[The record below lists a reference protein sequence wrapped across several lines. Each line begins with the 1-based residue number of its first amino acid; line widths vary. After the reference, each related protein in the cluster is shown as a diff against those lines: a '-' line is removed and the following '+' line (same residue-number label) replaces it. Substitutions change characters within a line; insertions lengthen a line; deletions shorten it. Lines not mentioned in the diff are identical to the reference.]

1 MVQLEF
7 SISFHNQETVNTY
20 KYELACQLVFLSS
33 FGICSSVQD
42 NFGFMLETPS
52 LEWILC
58 GHLLFLSLFLFFT
71 KSMLT
76 VQWENQGGS
85 TQWGQEGTLAV
96 VLCYTDCAW
105 SLAFLILP
113 EVNIYWNNFVSG
125 IWWEQMT
132 TQQWQFSWILRDEVL
147 FTSDVAWERGVTYEF
162 GKSSRFWFKYIIL
175 L

>member
-52 LEWILC
+52 LEWILY

-71 KSMLT
+71 KSMFT

-85 TQWGQEGTLAV
+85 TQWGQGGSLSFCLFIYLLIYLFSFFQNDHPKFQTLAAEGTLAV
-96 VLCYTDCAW
+96 VLCYTDCTW

-113 EVNIYWNNFVSG
+113 EVKYLLEQFCVWDLV
-125 IWWEQMT
+125 EQMN
-132 TQQWQFSWILRDEVL
+132 D
-147 FTSDVAWERGVTYEF
+147 Y
-162 GKSSRFWFKYIIL
+162 L
-175 L
+175 LLTLL

>member
-7 SISFHNQETVNTY
+7 LISFHNQETVNAY
-20 KYELACQLVFLSS
+20 KYELASQLVFLSS
-33 FGICSSVQD
+33 FGNCSSVQE

-71 KSMLT
+71 KSMFT
-76 VQWENQGGS
+76 VQLENEGGS
-85 TQWGQEGTLAV
+85 TQWGQGGSLSFCLFIYLLIYLFSFFQNDHPKFQTLAAEGTLAV

-125 IWWEQMT
+125 IWWEQ
-132 TQQWQFSWILRDEVL
+132 VNN
-147 FTSDVAWERGVTYEF
+147 Y
-162 GKSSRFWFKYIIL
+162 L
-175 L
+175 LLTLL